1 MPSSTRFFGRYLAP
15 AEPAFYIL
23 VAAGCLAIA
32 RRRLVVASA
41 LAAGVVALS
50 VSERVDH
57 LSSVH
62 DLGLRNLT
70 SAVDGE
76 GIVFSSTGTPVS
88 DRPPELLDD
97 YLDLEGLASRRV
109 EELPGIDLRFEPDV
123 EQHGRANVAAFVAGG
138 KGGRGLWI
146 FRGPERR
153 VTRAIRRLGDD
164 AELVAERQ
172 SATLLLIRSRTTAAP
187 PALIE
192 QGIRARTAWTLNSP
206 ADRWTTTLLEIGRSA
221 RPG

>member
-1 MPSSTRFFGRYLAP
+1 
-15 AEPAFYIL
+15 
-23 VAAGCLAIA
+23 
-32 RRRLVVASA
+32 VVASA
-41 LAAGVVALS
+41 LVAGVVALS
-50 VSERVDH
+50 ISERIDR
-57 LSSVH
+57 LRTIH

-70 SAVDGE
+70 AAVDHE
-76 GIVFSSTGTPVS
+76 GVLFSSTGTPVS

-109 EELPGIDLRFEPDV
+109 EELPGIDLRFEPNL
-123 EQHGRANVAAFVAGG
+123 EQRGRANVAAFVAGG

-153 VTRAIRRLGDD
+153 VTRAIRRLANDP
-164 AELVAERQ
+164 ELVAERE
-172 SATLLLIRSRTTAAP
+172 SPTLLLIRSRAAAAP

-206 ADRWTTTLLEIGRSA
+206 ADRWTTLLLAIARSA
-221 RPG
+221 RPGR